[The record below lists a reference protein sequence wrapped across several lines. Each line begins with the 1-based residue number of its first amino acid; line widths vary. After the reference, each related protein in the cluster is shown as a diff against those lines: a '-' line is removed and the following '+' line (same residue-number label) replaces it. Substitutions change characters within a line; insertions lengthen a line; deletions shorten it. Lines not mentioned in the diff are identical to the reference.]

1 MNIGFACTAQVVQG
15 QIACIVDCSFA
26 AQGVF
31 DVVTQVEQVRIGRV
45 KLAAVDGVG
54 TGCADNTRGNVL
66 NLTGEGIARLTC
78 FSGIDATN
86 GNRTVRA
93 CSGSGI
99 VAIQRVVTVVVRFS
113 QTAATQCNIVFING
127 MGFVTQG
134 KCFDSISFGVCTQ
147 SNRTCFCRSRRY
159 TQGDSIAFRSIGGM
173 TDSNGFCSK
182 CFSRITKGNRAV
194 ARCLGVKT
202 HRHCI
207 VF

>member
-1 MNIGFACTAQVVQG
+1 MNIGCACAAQVTQG
-15 QIACIVDCSFA
+15 QIALIIDLGIA

-54 TGCADNTRGNVL
+54 AGCADNTRRDVL
-66 NLTGEGIARLTC
+66 NLTGKVVGRGGC
-78 FSGIDATN
+78 IDFTD
-86 GNRTVRA
+86 GNRTVRP
-93 CSGSGI
+93 CTGGC
-99 VAIQRVVTVVVRFS
+99 VVTVQCVIATVVRFG
-113 QTAATQCNIVFING
+113 QTAATQSNIVFIDG

-134 KCFDSISFGVCTQ
+134 KCFDSISFGICTQ

-173 TDSNGFCSK
+173 TDSNSFCSK